1 MKRAESDNEYPL
13 GPAFEFLQQL
23 WKLDHAREQLS
34 LRMETALGITAQQ
47 RFLLRVVSRYPG
59 IGAGQLARL
68 LHVDSGTVSASL
80 ARLES
85 KSLLERH
92 KDPVDKRRAS
102 LCLTA
107 KGRGLDQPTPGTAE
121 HVVEEFLSE
130 ISESDLVT
138 TMRVLETLT
147 KRLEASRPG
156 LARRD
161 A

>member
-1 MKRAESDNEYPL
+1 MKSDERDSEYPL

-34 LRMETALGITAQQ
+34 LRMETRLGVTAQQ

-80 ARLES
+80 ARLET
-85 KSLLERH
+85 KSLIERH
-92 KDPVDKRRAS
+92 RDPRDKRRAS

-107 KGRGLDQPTPGTAE
+107 RGRALDQPTPGTAE
-121 HVVEEFLSE
+121 HVVEQFLE
-130 ISESDLVT
+130 DISESDLKT
-138 TMRVLETLT
+138 TMRVLELLT
-147 KRLEASRPG
+147 KRIDASQPG
-156 LARRD
+156 A
-161 A
+161 